1 MSKVKMTNAEVTGLV
16 DVLNDVTKKNVSL
29 SAKSWYG
36 LTKSRKALIDEAKN
50 IEDARLKL
58 VEKYG
63 KKEKGILVGVDE
75 KHQDAFRNDYMELMG
90 IETEVTLHKI
100 SIDELSKSEESI
112 QGLTNIFLMFEY
124 LVKEE
129 DN

>member
-36 LTKSRKALIDEAKN
+36 LTKSRKSLIDEAKN

-63 KKEKGILVGVDE
+63 KKEKGVLVGVDE
-75 KHQDAFRNDYMELMG
+75 KHQDSFRDDYMELMG

-124 LVKEE
+124 LVTDEVK
-129 DN
+129 

>member
-1 MSKVKMTNAEVTGLV
+1 MTNAEVTGLV

-36 LTKSRKALIDEAKN
+36 LTKSRKSLIDEAKN

-63 KKEKGILVGVDE
+63 KKEKGVLVGVDE
-75 KHQDAFRNDYMELMG
+75 KHQDSFRDDYMELMG

-124 LVKEE
+124 LVTDEVK
-129 DN
+129 